1 MDAEATICR
10 TAQEQKFFGSFFQK
24 RTLPS
29 VAPQLSRVWQVWQKG
44 ERYFPRPIMDSTP
57 MTDQAGSYAAALRDA
72 QNKAAQL
79 FAEIEHGLIR
89 PGITESQLNRDIFSL
104 AAEKFGVTT
113 HWHKRV
119 IRAGSNTLRPYSEN
133 PPDRVIEAD
142 DILFVDLG
150 PVFAAWEAD
159 FGRTFVLGDDPV
171 KHRLKN
177 DLEPIFRA
185 AKAAFQGDPGM
196 DGDTLYGLACA
207 LAQQAGWA
215 FGGRIAG
222 HTVGEFPHETI
233 AGDRITF
240 YITRGNRLPLRRADA
255 TGRPYHWILEIH
267 LVDHERQIG
276 GFFEELLTVG

>member
-1 MDAEATICR
+1 
-10 TAQEQKFFGSFFQK
+10 
-24 RTLPS
+24 
-29 VAPQLSRVWQVWQKG
+29 
-44 ERYFPRPIMDSTP
+44 
-57 MTDQAGSYAAALRDA
+57 
-72 QNKAAQL
+72 
-79 FAEIEHGLIR
+79 
-89 PGITESQLNRDIFSL
+89 
-104 AAEKFGVTT
+104 
-113 HWHKRV
+113 
-119 IRAGSNTLRPYSEN
+119 
-133 PPDRVIEAD
+133 
-142 DILFVDLG
+142 
-150 PVFAAWEAD
+150 
-159 FGRTFVLGDDPV
+159 VLGDDPV

-185 AKAAFQGDPGM
+185 AKAAFQADPGM